1 MSVES
6 PPPLPEE
13 IKNERE
19 FCKRKLTGFL
29 SDLQLPPNFI
39 DNVDICAFNSVLTKK
54 IEITNTEEFIKAY
67 KVRFLELMQN
77 LHPDKG
83 TKNDYLFS
91 KICSGEITF
100 PILEKLQG
108 VQLHPIRHQ
117 KIVHQIEQRFNKNK
131 EKPTSL
137 YKCRRCKTNYT
148 SFIEKQTR
156 SADEPMTVFVRCHN
170 CGNNWRD

>member
-1 MSVES
+1 MSVEI
-6 PPPLPEE
+6 PIE

-19 FCKRKLTGFL
+19 YCKGKLKGFL
-29 SDLQLPPNFI
+29 SDLRLPPNFI
-39 DNVDICAFNSVLTKK
+39 ENVDICAFNGVLNKK
-54 IEITNTEEFIKAY
+54 IQVINTTEFIKAY
-67 KVRFLELMQN
+67 RVRFLELMQN

-83 TKNDYLFS
+83 TKNDYLFPRIS
-91 KICSGEITF
+91 SGEISF
-100 PILEKLQG
+100 LALEKMKG

-117 KIVHQIEQRFNKNK
+117 NIVHKLEQQFNKNK